1 MIAAE
6 QWYQHQESYQKYGLD
21 MKPKTE
27 RRRKPQPQKKVFTE
41 KDMVRIIGLILAV
54 GVLCIGLIITTSF
67 AAQIK
72 YDTNAMLEQNHIL
85 ESEIGNLNVELYAA
99 TSIETIEKKATK
111 NLDMVYPKS
120 KQVVYINGNNVPK
133 EGFAQTMKNQA
144 YN

>member
-6 QWYQHQESYQKYGLD
+6 QWYQHQENYQKYGLD

-27 RRRKPQPQKKVFTE
+27 RKKPQPQKRVFTE
-41 KDMVRIIGLILAV
+41 KDKVRILALILAV
-54 GVLCIGLIITTSF
+54 GIISIGIIITSSF

-72 YDTNAMLEQNHIL
+72 YETNEILTQNHML

-99 TSIETIEKKATK
+99 TSIETVEKKATK
-111 NLDMVYPKS
+111 DLDMVYPGS
-120 KQVVYINGNNVPK
+120 KQVVYVKGGNVP
-133 EGFAQTMKNQA
+133 EDGFAQTMKKQA

>member
-21 MKPKTE
+21 MKPRTE
-27 RRRKPQPQKKVFTE
+27 RKKPQPQKRVFTE
-41 KDMVRIIGLILAV
+41 KDKVRILALILAV
-54 GVLCIGLIITTSF
+54 GILCIGMIITSSY

-72 YDTNAMLEQNHIL
+72 YKTNTVLTETHVL

-99 TSIETIEKKATK
+99 TSIDTVEKKATK
-111 NLDMVYPKS
+111 KLGMVYPES
-120 KQVVYINGNNVPK
+120 SQVVYISGDKVP
-133 EGFAQTMKNQA
+133 ESGFAQTMKKQA

>member
-27 RRRKPQPQKKVFTE
+27 RKKPQPQKRVFTE
-41 KDMVRIIGLILAV
+41 KDKVRILALIIAV
-54 GVLCIGLIITTSF
+54 GILCVGMIITTSF

-72 YDTNAMLEQNHIL
+72 YDTNSKLAENHLLEA
-85 ESEIGNLNVELYAA
+85 EIGGLNVELYAA
-99 TSIETIEKKATK
+99 TSIDTVEKKATK
-111 NLDMVYPKS
+111 SLGMVYPEN
-120 KQVVYINGNNVPK
+120 KQVVYISGKKVP
-133 EGFAQTMKNQA
+133 EDGFAQTMKNQA

>member
-27 RRRKPQPQKKVFTE
+27 RRKPQPQKRVFTE
-41 KDMVRIIGLILAV
+41 KDKARILALILAV
-54 GVLCIGLIITTSF
+54 GILCIAMIITSSY

-72 YDTNAMLEQNHIL
+72 YKTNSVLTENHML
-85 ESEIGNLNVELYAA
+85 ESEIGNLNVQLYAA
-99 TSIETIEKKATK
+99 TSIDTVEKKATK
-111 NLDMVYPKS
+111 KLGMVYPKNS
-120 KQVVYINGNNVPK
+120 QVMYISSDKIP
-133 EGFAQTMKNQA
+133 ESGFAQTMKKQA